1 MMAPKAPNVGNVV
14 GVEIG
19 YAPPPPAAL
28 TPTKCVP
35 LTVALVVAVV
45 APPAASGLCVRL
57 QFTGG
62 RFRWDPANPGTTP
75 PHPHAP
81 LPGFPLFV
89 RTPTIQTRPSFP
101 SLVSLSGLACHL
113 RRYRLPDKPPKLSL
127 GVLHSTPF
135 PSPSIAMDS
144 SSTRRV
150 TTTRFLVPRR
160 VLFLQLLLLVACAV
174 GTSRAREAPQ
184 PLLPQAAAKPGG
196 GTRRAPERHG
206 LSLDFYAKSCPAV
219 DQIVANVTAARF
231 RDFPASGPG
240 VLRLLHHDCFVE
252 GCDASILIAPTAAGV
267 GGPPKVERDMEENR
281 YLPQDAFDTVEMAKA
296 AVETKCPGIVSC
308 ADVLAL
314 AARDYVQLA
323 SAAPLNGMW
332 TFVRLQP
339 FRAPGCARQT
349 CARPA
354 NASVDELL
362 RVFAS
367 KGLDSGDLVALSG
380 AHTVGFAHCVHVL
393 GRIYDFRGTRRPDPL
408 MDARLVKALR
418 MSCPSSGGSARVV
431 VPFDVSTPFQFDH
444 AYYANLQ
451 ARLGLLA
458 SDQALFLDAR
468 TRPLVEDLAADKAR
482 FFQAFVASMDRMG
495 SIRIK
500 KGKKGEVRKVC
511 SQHLP

>member
-1 MMAPKAPNVGNVV
+1 
-14 GVEIG
+14 
-19 YAPPPPAAL
+19 
-28 TPTKCVP
+28 
-35 LTVALVVAVV
+35 
-45 APPAASGLCVRL
+45 
-57 QFTGG
+57 
-62 RFRWDPANPGTTP
+62 
-75 PHPHAP
+75 
-81 LPGFPLFV
+81 
-89 RTPTIQTRPSFP
+89 
-101 SLVSLSGLACHL
+101 
-113 RRYRLPDKPPKLSL
+113 
-127 GVLHSTPF
+127 
-135 PSPSIAMDS
+135 MDS

-150 TTTRFLVPRR
+150 L
-160 VLFLQLLLLVACAV
+160 LLQLLLLV
-174 GTSRAREAPQ
+174 
-184 PLLPQAAAKPGG
+184 KPG

-267 GGPPKVERDMEENR
+267 GGPPKVERDVEENR

-296 AVETKCPGIVSC
+296 AVESKCPGIVSC

-314 AARDYVQLA
+314 AARDYVQLVGGPYYQVKKGRKDSKVSLA
-323 SAAPLNGMW
+323 GK
-332 TFVRLQP
+332 VRANLP
-339 FRAPGCARQT
+339 R
-349 CARPA
+349 A

-511 SQHLP
+511 SQHLL